1 MSKNNEFIIQYSG
14 LSLGTHAYELEIGKA
29 FFESL
34 DYHEFEDCRIKVNL
48 DLEKSASMLVLF
60 FKIGGTVKTN
70 CDRCLE
76 EMFIKLD
83 ADFKQLI
90 KISDYEEQDENDEI
104 FIVPSAEYEIDIT
117 KFVFDFVLLSMPPK
131 SVHEEGECD
140 EDALDKL
147 NSYLVKNSNDHDDEF
162 DFDDED
168 IDDEDW
174 DDDDNEEEDIAEEEK
189 DSNKAIDPRWQA
201 LLDLKNKKN

>member
-14 LSLGTHAYELEIGKA
+14 LSLGTHAYELEVGKA

-34 DYHEFEDCRIKVNL
+34 GYHEFEDCRIKVSL

-60 FKIGGTVKTN
+60 FKIGGSVKTN

-83 ADFKQLI
+83 GDFKQLV

-117 KFVFDFVLLSMPPK
+117 KFVFDFILLSMPPK
-131 SVHEEGECD
+131 SVHEDGECD
-140 EDALDKL
+140 EDAIEKL

-162 DFDDED
+162 DFDD
-168 IDDEDW
+168 DDDDW
-174 DDDDNEEEDIAEEEK
+174 DDDEDSEDEED
-189 DSNKAIDPRWQA
+189 DNKEIDPRWKA
-201 LLDLKNKKN
+201 LMDLKNKEN

>member
-1 MSKNNEFIIQYSG
+1 MSKNNDFIIQYSG
-14 LSLGTHAYELEIGKA
+14 LSLGTHPYELEVGKE

-60 FKIGGTVKTN
+60 FKIGGTVKAN

-83 ADFKQLI
+83 GDFKQLV
-90 KISDYEEQDENDEI
+90 KISDYAEQDDNDEI

-117 KFVFDFVLLSMPPK
+117 KFVFDFILLSMPPK
-131 SVHEEGECD
+131 SVHEDGDCD

-162 DFDDED
+162 DFDE
-168 IDDEDW
+168 DDEDEDW
-174 DDDDNEEEDIAEEEK
+174 EDDDSEEDENEEDN
-189 DSNKAIDPRWQA
+189 NKEIDPRWKA
-201 LLDLKNKKN
+201 LMDLKNKKN